1 MPVYNIPLLNKDAD
15 EVLVLDRTTMAY
27 VFTGNISK
35 WNDPRILA
43 LQTPGVKAKMQNEE
57 REINLVVRDDDSGS
71 TEVMTKSLN
80 L

>member
-27 VFTGNISK
+27 VFTGNISM

-43 LQTPGVKAKMQNEE
+43 LQTLGVKAKMQNEE

>member
-1 MPVYNIPLLNKDAD
+1 MPVYNIPLLNKAAD

-27 VFTGNISK
+27 VFTGNISM

-43 LQTPGVKAKMQNEE
+43 LQTLGVKAKMQNEE

>member
-1 MPVYNIPLLNKDAD
+1 VPVYNIPLLNKAAD

-27 VFTGNISK
+27 VFMGNISK

-43 LQTPGVKAKMQNEE
+43 LQTPEVKAKMQYEE
-57 REINLVVRDDDSGS
+57 RVINLVVRDDSSGS
-71 TEVMTKSLN
+71 TEVFTKSLN

>member
-1 MPVYNIPLLNKDAD
+1 MPVYNIPSLNKAAD

-43 LQTPGVKAKMQNEE
+43 LQTPGVKSKIQNEE